1 MVYALVLA
9 FILFDFATGMVWAFM
24 NKQFNSSVMRE
35 GMFHK
40 CASAF
45 YIIFGALVDYTNTF
59 LDLGINISISKAIC
73 TYIVIMECT
82 SILENLGRINPKFVP
97 KKIREHFLK
106 IAEESEV

>member
-9 FILFDFATGMVWAFM
+9 FILFDFGTGMFWAFV

-35 GMFHK
+35 GMYHK
-40 CASAF
+40 CASAM
-45 YIIFGALVDYTNTF
+45 YIVFGRLVDYTNNF
-59 LDLGINISISKAIC
+59 LDLGINVSLGKAIC

-82 SILENLGRINPKFVP
+82 SIIENLGKINPKFVP

-106 IAEESEV
+106 IEDESEV